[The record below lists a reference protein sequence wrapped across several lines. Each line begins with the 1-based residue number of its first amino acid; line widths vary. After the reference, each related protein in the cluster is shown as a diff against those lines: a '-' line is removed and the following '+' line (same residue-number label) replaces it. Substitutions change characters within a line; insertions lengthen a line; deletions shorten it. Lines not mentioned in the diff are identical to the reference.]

1 MIRRE
6 TMEPIP
12 LARPSRAFLAVLLLA
27 FAGAALAVC
36 RAYVWRWSD
45 AEAAARS
52 FAAAALAGDGA
63 ALARLGTAEA
73 PAAELLA
80 LRPDEARGCVGWLRF
95 VEGRERAEGEVL
107 LLFDGPEDCPLGH
120 RPALF
125 MMQRAGGGWRVREVY
140 FFPFPRR
147 GRVAAIDIPIA

>member
-1 MIRRE
+1 M
-6 TMEPIP
+6 TMEPIT

-27 FAGAALAVC
+27 FVGAALAVC
-36 RAYVWRWSD
+36 RAYVWRWGD

-52 FAAAALAGDGA
+52 FAAVAGDGA

-73 PAAELLA
+73 PGTELLA
-80 LRPDEARGCVGWLRF
+80 LRPDEARNCVGWLRF
-95 VEGRERAEGEVL
+95 VEGRKRGKGEAL

-140 FFPFPRR
+140 FFPFPRP
-147 GRVAAIDIPIA
+147 GRVAAIDIPML